1 SSVHESRHAVAV
13 LRLTTQ
19 RSAAR
24 AHDAR
29 MELRRVR
36 AGRLQRLVRPP
47 ATVAD
52 DGKLEAAQRVCADH
66 GAQPHAGL
74 PSMIVIPV
82 GEGVS
87 IALVSLK
94 PAAL

>member
-1 SSVHESRHAVAV
+1 MG
-13 LRLTTQ
+13 
-19 RSAAR
+19 AR
-24 AHDAR
+24 
-29 MELRRVR
+29 RRKP
-36 AGRLQRLVRPP
+36 L

-52 DGKLEAAQRVCADH
+52 DGEIEAALTEPDGR
-66 GAQPHAGL
+66 PYAGL

-87 IALVSLK
+87 MALVSLK